1 MSDENKD
8 ENKQLLPNS
17 VVDLLIFDTFKRNGA
32 DMTEPAKTFS
42 DEEKKMIRNLIA
54 DMQRQVDSFLAQ
66 QKKIEE
72 DFKKAKFDPANLEY
86 VNDLRKKEADRIM
99 KEEKAKESARRRND
113 PEVRQEQSLRELYAP
128 SDGPRTSSRRMES
141 KEEEAKSDETRRRR
155 RRHRERRS

>member
-1 MSDENKD
+1 MSD

-32 DMTEPAKTFS
+32 DIAEPARTFS

-54 DMQRQVDSFLAQ
+54 DMQRQVDSFLTQ

-86 VNDLRKKEADRIM
+86 VNDLRKKEADSRI
-99 KEEKAKESARRRND
+99 KEEKAKEAERRRND
-113 PEVRQEQSLRELYAP
+113 PDVRKEQSIRELYAP
-128 SDGPRTSSRRMES
+128 SDGMRTSSRRTEA
-141 KEEEAKSDETRRRR
+141 KEEEAKSEEARRRSR